1 MPKRPGRKGSVEEE
15 NASKDSIELQIRALQ
30 GKEMW
35 QFTELDPQEPLVLLA
50 SPADSSVH
58 LQKGNW
64 WGKKRELVRIQ
75 GGSEKMP
82 ELGRKTPKKHS
93 SNRWRNDHSPADG
106 TRMLLT
112 QPLTSSPCAHHIL
125 TLVGVSVG
133 VTQENTVHMDP
144 WSSCASWSLQQP

>member
-58 LQKGNW
+58 LQKGN
-64 WGKKRELVRIQ
+64 
-75 GGSEKMP
+75 
-82 ELGRKTPKKHS
+82 
-93 SNRWRNDHSPADG
+93 
-106 TRMLLT
+106 
-112 QPLTSSPCAHHIL
+112 
-125 TLVGVSVG
+125 
-133 VTQENTVHMDP
+133 
-144 WSSCASWSLQQP
+144 